1 MNSQSLIMILQLIAG
16 LVLLFFGGDWLV
28 NGGVTLA
35 HRFRISP
42 LVIGMTIV
50 AFGTSAPELLVSMT
64 SAIKGISGIAMGN
77 VLGSNIANIGLI
89 LGLTAMLSPIA
100 TNNRKITAN
109 GVIMILASLLLLLFS
124 LNSIISRVEGI
135 VMFSGL
141 VVFTA
146 VSIKRGRMS
155 TEKNRYVGNVENIE
169 RRNVENV
176 NIGNTGN
183 TEGIEGSEN
192 ENSSSEIHKK
202 EMSVWAAILLVILSC
217 LMLYLGAEFLVDGAT
232 SLAKALGVS
241 DKVIG
246 LTIVAIGTSL
256 PELAASVAAALK
268 KEMEIS
274 IGNIIGSNIFN
285 ILCVL
290 GLSAFIRPI
299 EFDFTQYRI
308 DFMVMIAFATILV
321 ILIRPRKGQS
331 LLGRAAGMLMFAAY
345 AVYAWT
351 LF

>member
-100 TNNRKITAN
+100 TNNRNIIAN
-109 GVIMILASLLLLLFS
+109 GVIMILVSLLLLLFS
-124 LNSIISRVEGI
+124 LNNIISRVEGI